1 MTVAN
6 LKTKQI
12 YPGDGVRRVWEIPFP
27 FIRAEHIRLW
37 RVDARGRA
45 VEKTA
50 GFTVDE
56 TEKEVTYPVEDSL
69 ELPLQAGE
77 YLVLERQT
85 PLTQETDLKRQAAL
99 DAQGLE
105 DALDANVLR
114 AQELAE
120 GLSRALKFPVQ
131 TQGNETDAAAYI
143 TQLTDV
149 QASAL
154 SACGQAEQSAQQSAD
169 NAALCAQTAQESARL
184 AVDAKAQVAQFQP
197 QIESAKNAAL
207 QAQTAS
213 ESAQAACDESR
224 RQCVSAQ
231 QVCAAAQE
239 QTAAAQADVAA
250 SAQSVS
256 TQAAQVQTLAAQSA
270 TAAEQAQNWASKTDG
285 PVEGDVYSAK
295 KYAQEA
301 AQSAQNFRGLSI
313 GMVVLSQSN
322 LAADNPGCLP
332 LWTGEY
338 YTNAVALY
346 PDFYAWVKN
355 HPELCKTKAEYDA
368 AITTYGECPYYVAD
382 EVSGS
387 LRLPKLANYIKMAG
401 ADGITQKG
409 AGLPNI
415 TGKTSAAQLYNT
427 NELGL
432 TDGVFEVSG
441 SGYAFSS
448 AGRSNYKD
456 LSFDASKSN
465 AIYGA
470 ADTVQPAHTT
480 LYPWVCAFNAAVP
493 ASTAQAAEFTAAL
506 AGKANAT
513 PAQSF
518 INQSMAW
525 GVPDY
530 SAGVAVACPYTAPT
544 AGLFTAFCTS
554 GVDYITFGGVD
565 IGMRFSANNHAA
577 VFVQAGDVVQVAGT
591 GPATC
596 KFFPLKGALNA

>member
-12 YPGDGVRRVWEIPFP
+12 YPGDGMRRVWEIPFP

-37 RVDARGRA
+37 RVDERGRA

-105 DALDANVLR
+105 DALDAGVLR

-231 QVCAAAQE
+231 QVCAAAQ
-239 QTAAAQADVAA
+239 ADVAA

-285 PVEGDVYSAK
+285 PVEGNVYSAK

-338 YTNAVALY
+338 YANAVALY
-346 PDFYAWVKN
+346 PDFYAWVKS
-355 HPELCKTKAEYDA
+355 HSELCKTKAEYDA

-387 LRLPKLANYIKMAG
+387 LRLPKLANYIKMTG

-415 TGKTSAAQLYNT
+415 TGSIDPYVDMNR
-427 NELGL
+427 NW
-432 TDGVFEVSG
+432 SG
-441 SGYAFSS
+441 AFSVNKTAPFNPTGTNGDGNGS
-448 AGRSNYKD
+448 HVM
-456 LSFDASKSN
+456 FDASKSN

-518 INQSMAW
+518 INKSMAW

-530 SAGVAVACPYTAPT
+530 SAGVAVDCPYTAPT
-544 AGLFTAFCTS
+544 AGLFVAFCTS

-591 GPATC
+591 GAATC
-596 KFFPLKGALNA
+596 KFFPLKGATNA

>member
-12 YPGDGVRRVWEIPFP
+12 YPGDGVRRVWEISFP

-37 RVDARGRA
+37 RVDAQGRA

-77 YLVLERQT
+77 YLVLARQT

-154 SACGQAEQSAQQSAD
+154 SACGQAEQSAQQAAD

-231 QVCAAAQE
+231 QVCTAAQE

-250 SAQSVS
+250 GAQSVS
-256 TQAAQVQTLAAQSA
+256 TQAARVETLAAQSA
-270 TAAEQAQNWASKTDG
+270 TAARQAQNWAGKTDG

-301 AQSAQNFRGLSI
+301 AQSAQ
-313 GMVVLSQSN
+313 
-322 LAADNPGCLP
+322 
-332 LWTGEY
+332 
-338 YTNAVALY
+338 AV
-346 PDFYAWVKN
+346 N
-355 HPELCKTKAEYDA
+355 
-368 AITTYGECPYYVAD
+368 
-382 EVSGS
+382 
-387 LRLPKLANYIKMAG
+387 
-401 ADGITQKG
+401 
-409 AGLPNI
+409 
-415 TGKTSAAQLYNT
+415 
-427 NELGL
+427 
-432 TDGVFEVSG
+432 
-441 SGYAFSS
+441 
-448 AGRSNYKD
+448 
-456 LSFDASKSN
+456 
-465 AIYGA
+465 
-470 ADTVQPAHTT
+470 
-480 LYPWVCAFNAAVP
+480 
-493 ASTAQAAEFTAAL
+493 
-506 AGKANAT
+506 GKANADLANTT

-530 SAGVAVACPYTAPT
+530 SAGVAVAYPYTAPT
-544 AGLFTAFCTS
+544 AGLFVAFCTS

-591 GPATC
+591 GAATC
-596 KFFPLKGALNA
+596 KFFPLKGAANA

>member
-45 VEKTA
+45 VEKTS

-149 QASAL
+149 QASPL
-154 SACGQAEQSAQQSAD
+154 SACGQAEQSAQQAAD

-231 QVCAAAQE
+231 QVCAAAQ
-239 QTAAAQADVAA
+239 ADVAA

-301 AQSAQNFRGLSI
+301 AQSAQ
-313 GMVVLSQSN
+313 
-322 LAADNPGCLP
+322 
-332 LWTGEY
+332 
-338 YTNAVALY
+338 AV
-346 PDFYAWVKN
+346 N
-355 HPELCKTKAEYDA
+355 
-368 AITTYGECPYYVAD
+368 
-382 EVSGS
+382 
-387 LRLPKLANYIKMAG
+387 
-401 ADGITQKG
+401 
-409 AGLPNI
+409 
-415 TGKTSAAQLYNT
+415 
-427 NELGL
+427 
-432 TDGVFEVSG
+432 
-441 SGYAFSS
+441 
-448 AGRSNYKD
+448 
-456 LSFDASKSN
+456 
-465 AIYGA
+465 
-470 ADTVQPAHTT
+470 
-480 LYPWVCAFNAAVP
+480 
-493 ASTAQAAEFTAAL
+493 
-506 AGKANAT
+506 GKANADLANTT

-525 GVPDY
+525 GMPDY
-530 SAGVAVACPYTAPT
+530 SAGVSVAYPYTAPT
-544 AGLFTAFCTS
+544 AGLFVAFCTS

-591 GPATC
+591 GAATC
-596 KFFPLKGALNA
+596 KFYPLKGALNA

>member
-37 RVDARGRA
+37 RVDAHGRA

-69 ELPLQAGE
+69 ELPLRAGE
-77 YLVLERQT
+77 YLVLARQT

-114 AQELAE
+114 VQELAE

-149 QASAL
+149 QANAL
-154 SACGQAEQSAQQSAD
+154 SACGQAEQSAQQAAD

-231 QVCAAAQE
+231 QVCTAAQE
-239 QTAAAQADVAA
+239 QTAAAQAGVSAN
-250 SAQSVS
+250 AQSVS

-270 TAAEQAQNWASKTDG
+270 TAARQAQNWASKTDG
-285 PVEGDVYSAK
+285 PVEGETFSAK

-301 AQSAQNFRGLSI
+301 AQSAQ
-313 GMVVLSQSN
+313 
-322 LAADNPGCLP
+322 
-332 LWTGEY
+332 
-338 YTNAVALY
+338 AV
-346 PDFYAWVKN
+346 N
-355 HPELCKTKAEYDA
+355 
-368 AITTYGECPYYVAD
+368 
-382 EVSGS
+382 
-387 LRLPKLANYIKMAG
+387 
-401 ADGITQKG
+401 
-409 AGLPNI
+409 
-415 TGKTSAAQLYNT
+415 
-427 NELGL
+427 
-432 TDGVFEVSG
+432 
-441 SGYAFSS
+441 
-448 AGRSNYKD
+448 
-456 LSFDASKSN
+456 
-465 AIYGA
+465 
-470 ADTVQPAHTT
+470 
-480 LYPWVCAFNAAVP
+480 
-493 ASTAQAAEFTAAL
+493 
-506 AGKANAT
+506 GKANADLANTT

-530 SAGVAVACPYTAPT
+530 SAGVSVAYPYTAPT
-544 AGLFTAFCTS
+544 AGLFVAFCTS

>member
-27 FIRAEHIRLW
+27 FIRAEHIRVW
-37 RVDARGRA
+37 RVDERGRA
-45 VEKTA
+45 VEKTS

-154 SACGQAEQSAQQSAD
+154 SACRQAQQSAKQAAD

-231 QVCAAAQE
+231 QVCAAAQ
-239 QTAAAQADVAA
+239 ADVAA

-301 AQSAQNFRGLSI
+301 AQSAQ
-313 GMVVLSQSN
+313 
-322 LAADNPGCLP
+322 
-332 LWTGEY
+332 
-338 YTNAVALY
+338 AV
-346 PDFYAWVKN
+346 N
-355 HPELCKTKAEYDA
+355 
-368 AITTYGECPYYVAD
+368 
-382 EVSGS
+382 
-387 LRLPKLANYIKMAG
+387 
-401 ADGITQKG
+401 
-409 AGLPNI
+409 
-415 TGKTSAAQLYNT
+415 
-427 NELGL
+427 
-432 TDGVFEVSG
+432 
-441 SGYAFSS
+441 
-448 AGRSNYKD
+448 
-456 LSFDASKSN
+456 
-465 AIYGA
+465 
-470 ADTVQPAHTT
+470 
-480 LYPWVCAFNAAVP
+480 
-493 ASTAQAAEFTAAL
+493 
-506 AGKANAT
+506 GKANADLANTT

-525 GVPDY
+525 GMPDY
-530 SAGVAVACPYTAPT
+530 SAGVSVAYPYTAPT
-544 AGLFTAFCTS
+544 AGLFVASCTS

>member
-27 FIRAEHIRLW
+27 FIRAEHIRVW

-45 VEKTA
+45 VEKTS

-69 ELPLQAGE
+69 ELPLRAGE
-77 YLVLERQT
+77 YLVLARQT

-120 GLSRALKFPVQ
+120 ELSRALKFPVQ

-154 SACGQAEQSAQQSAD
+154 SACGQAEQSAQQAAD

-231 QVCAAAQE
+231 QVCTAAQE
-239 QTAAAQADVAA
+239 QTAAAQAEVAA
-250 SAQSVS
+250 GAQSVS
-256 TQAAQVQTLAAQSA
+256 TQAARVETLAAQSA
-270 TAAEQAQNWASKTDG
+270 TAARQAQNWASKTDG
-285 PVEGDVYSAK
+285 PVEGNVYSAK

-301 AQSAQNFRGLSI
+301 AQSAQ
-313 GMVVLSQSN
+313 
-322 LAADNPGCLP
+322 
-332 LWTGEY
+332 
-338 YTNAVALY
+338 AV
-346 PDFYAWVKN
+346 N
-355 HPELCKTKAEYDA
+355 
-368 AITTYGECPYYVAD
+368 
-382 EVSGS
+382 
-387 LRLPKLANYIKMAG
+387 
-401 ADGITQKG
+401 
-409 AGLPNI
+409 
-415 TGKTSAAQLYNT
+415 
-427 NELGL
+427 
-432 TDGVFEVSG
+432 
-441 SGYAFSS
+441 
-448 AGRSNYKD
+448 
-456 LSFDASKSN
+456 
-465 AIYGA
+465 
-470 ADTVQPAHTT
+470 
-480 LYPWVCAFNAAVP
+480 
-493 ASTAQAAEFTAAL
+493 
-506 AGKANAT
+506 GKANTDLANTT

-530 SAGVAVACPYTAPT
+530 SAGVAVAYPYTAPT
-544 AGLFTAFCTS
+544 AGLFVAFCTT
-554 GVDYITFGGVD
+554 GVDYIKIGGVD

-596 KFFPLKGALNA
+596 KFFPLKGAANA

>member
-77 YLVLERQT
+77 YLVLARQT

-184 AVDAKAQVAQFQP
+184 AVEAKAQVAQFQP

-231 QVCAAAQE
+231 QVCAAAQ
-239 QTAAAQADVAA
+239 ADVAA

-285 PVEGDVYSAK
+285 PVEGNIYSAK

-313 GMVVLSQSN
+313 GQVVLSQSN
-322 LAADNPGCLP
+322 LATDNPGCLP

-346 PDFYAWVKN
+346 PDFYAWVKS

-387 LRLPKLANYIKMAG
+387 LRLPKLANYIKMANNTE
-401 ADGITQKG
+401 GITQKG
-409 AGLPNI
+409 AGLPDI
-415 TGKTSAAQLYNT
+415 TCPLYGEGGAEN
-427 NELGL
+427 NHLA
-432 TDGVFEVSG
+432 DGGNS
-441 SGYAFSS
+441 SS
-448 AGRSNYKD
+448 AKTWS
-456 LSFDASKSN
+456 ASAFNS
-465 AIYGA
+465 IYGA

-480 LYPWVCAFNAAVP
+480 LYPWVFAYNSAIQ

-544 AGLFTAFCTS
+544 AGLFVAFCTS

-577 VFVQAGDVVQVAGT
+577 VFVQAGDEVQVAGT
-591 GPATC
+591 GPAMC
-596 KFFPLKGALNA
+596 KFYPLKGVNNA

>member
-27 FIRAEHIRLW
+27 FIRAEHIRVW
-37 RVDARGRA
+37 RVDERGRA

-105 DALDANVLR
+105 DALDAGVLR

-131 TQGNETDAAAYI
+131 AQGNETDVTAYI

-149 QASAL
+149 QENAL
-154 SACGQAEQSAQQSAD
+154 SACRQAEQSAKQAAD

-239 QTAAAQADVAA
+239 QTAAAQAGVAA
-250 SAQSVS
+250 GAQSVS

-285 PVEGDVYSAK
+285 PVEGETYSAK

-301 AQSAQNFRGLSI
+301 AQSAQ
-313 GMVVLSQSN
+313 
-322 LAADNPGCLP
+322 
-332 LWTGEY
+332 
-338 YTNAVALY
+338 AV
-346 PDFYAWVKN
+346 N
-355 HPELCKTKAEYDA
+355 
-368 AITTYGECPYYVAD
+368 
-382 EVSGS
+382 
-387 LRLPKLANYIKMAG
+387 
-401 ADGITQKG
+401 
-409 AGLPNI
+409 
-415 TGKTSAAQLYNT
+415 
-427 NELGL
+427 
-432 TDGVFEVSG
+432 
-441 SGYAFSS
+441 
-448 AGRSNYKD
+448 
-456 LSFDASKSN
+456 
-465 AIYGA
+465 
-470 ADTVQPAHTT
+470 
-480 LYPWVCAFNAAVP
+480 
-493 ASTAQAAEFTAAL
+493 
-506 AGKANAT
+506 GKANTDLANTT

-530 SAGVAVACPYTAPT
+530 SAGVAVTYPYTAPT
-544 AGLFTAFCTS
+544 AGLFVAFCTS

-591 GPATC
+591 GAATC
-596 KFFPLKGALNA
+596 KFFPLKGAANA

>member
-27 FIRAEHIRLW
+27 FIRAEHIRVW

-114 AQELAE
+114 VQELAE

-154 SACGQAEQSAQQSAD
+154 SACGQAQQSAQQSAD

-231 QVCAAAQE
+231 QVCTAAQE
-239 QTAAAQADVAA
+239 QTAAAQAGVAA

-301 AQSAQNFRGLSI
+301 AQSAQ
-313 GMVVLSQSN
+313 
-322 LAADNPGCLP
+322 
-332 LWTGEY
+332 
-338 YTNAVALY
+338 AV
-346 PDFYAWVKN
+346 N
-355 HPELCKTKAEYDA
+355 
-368 AITTYGECPYYVAD
+368 
-382 EVSGS
+382 
-387 LRLPKLANYIKMAG
+387 
-401 ADGITQKG
+401 
-409 AGLPNI
+409 
-415 TGKTSAAQLYNT
+415 
-427 NELGL
+427 
-432 TDGVFEVSG
+432 
-441 SGYAFSS
+441 
-448 AGRSNYKD
+448 
-456 LSFDASKSN
+456 
-465 AIYGA
+465 
-470 ADTVQPAHTT
+470 
-480 LYPWVCAFNAAVP
+480 
-493 ASTAQAAEFTAAL
+493 
-506 AGKANAT
+506 GKANADLANTT

-530 SAGVAVACPYTAPT
+530 SAGVSVDYPYTAPT
-544 AGLFTAFCTS
+544 AGLFVAFCTS

-591 GPATC
+591 GAAMC
-596 KFFPLKGALNA
+596 KFFPLKGATNA

>member
-37 RVDARGRA
+37 RVDERGRA
-45 VEKTA
+45 VEKTS

-154 SACGQAEQSAQQSAD
+154 SACGQAEQSAQQAAD

-285 PVEGDVYSAK
+285 PVEGNIYSAK

-322 LAADNPGCLP
+322 LATDNPGCLP

-346 PDFYAWVKN
+346 PDFYAGVKS
-355 HPELCKTKAEYDA
+355 HPELCTTKAEYDA

-387 LRLPKLANYIKMAG
+387 LRLPKLANYIKMANSTE
-401 ADGITQKG
+401 GITQKG

-415 TGKTSAAQLYNT
+415 TGSIDPYVDMNR
-427 NELGL
+427 NW
-432 TDGVFEVSG
+432 SG
-441 SGYAFSS
+441 AFSVNKTAPTNPS
-448 AGRSNYKD
+448 GTSGNGNG
-456 LSFDASKSN
+456 SHVMFDASKSN

-470 ADTVQPAHTT
+470 SDTVQPAHTT

-493 ASTAQAAEFTAAL
+493 AGTAQAAEFTGAL

-544 AGLFTAFCTS
+544 AGLFTAFCTT
-554 GVDYITFGGVD
+554 GVDYIKIGGVD

-577 VFVQAGDVVQVAGT
+577 VFVKVGDVVQVAGT

-596 KFFPLKGALNA
+596 KFFPLKGATNA

>member
-120 GLSRALKFPVQ
+120 ELSRALKFPVQ

-224 RQCVSAQ
+224 RHCVSAQ
-231 QVCAAAQE
+231 QVCTAAQE
-239 QTAAAQADVAA
+239 QTAAAQAGVAA

-285 PVEGDVYSAK
+285 PVEGNVYSAK

-301 AQSAQNFRGLSI
+301 AQSAQ
-313 GMVVLSQSN
+313 
-322 LAADNPGCLP
+322 
-332 LWTGEY
+332 
-338 YTNAVALY
+338 AV
-346 PDFYAWVKN
+346 N
-355 HPELCKTKAEYDA
+355 
-368 AITTYGECPYYVAD
+368 
-382 EVSGS
+382 
-387 LRLPKLANYIKMAG
+387 
-401 ADGITQKG
+401 
-409 AGLPNI
+409 
-415 TGKTSAAQLYNT
+415 
-427 NELGL
+427 
-432 TDGVFEVSG
+432 
-441 SGYAFSS
+441 
-448 AGRSNYKD
+448 
-456 LSFDASKSN
+456 
-465 AIYGA
+465 
-470 ADTVQPAHTT
+470 
-480 LYPWVCAFNAAVP
+480 
-493 ASTAQAAEFTAAL
+493 
-506 AGKANAT
+506 GKANADLANTT

-530 SAGVAVACPYTAPT
+530 SAGVAVAYPYTAPT
-544 AGLFTAFCTS
+544 AGLFVAFCTS

-596 KFFPLKGALNA
+596 KFFPLKGAANA

>member
-27 FIRAEHIRLW
+27 FIRAEHMRLW

-231 QVCAAAQE
+231 QVCAD
-239 QTAAAQADVAA
+239 AQADVAA

-285 PVEGDVYSAK
+285 PVEGNIYSAK

-322 LAADNPGCLP
+322 LATDNPGCLP

-338 YTNAVALY
+338 YTNASTLY
-346 PDFYAWVKN
+346 PDFYAWVKS
-355 HPELCKTKAEYDA
+355 HSELCKTKAEYDA

-382 EVSGS
+382 EGSGS
-387 LRLPKLANYIKMAG
+387 LRLPKLANYIKMANSTE
-401 ADGITQKG
+401 GITQKG

-415 TGKTSAAQLYNT
+415 TGSIDPYVDMNR
-427 NELGL
+427 NW
-432 TDGVFEVSG
+432 SG
-441 SGYAFSS
+441 AFSVNKTAPTNPS
-448 AGRSNYKD
+448 GTSGNGYG
-456 LSFDASKSN
+456 SHVMFDASKSN

-470 ADTVQPAHTT
+470 ADTVRPAHTT
-480 LYPWVCAFNAAVP
+480 LYPWVCAYNSAIQ

-506 AGKANAT
+506 AGKANADSPMPPRRNLLST
-513 PAQSF
+513 KAWLGACRIIRPGLRWLARIRRPRPDCLLRFAPA
-518 INQSMAW
+518 
-525 GVPDY
+525 G
-530 SAGVAVACPYTAPT
+530 
-544 AGLFTAFCTS
+544 
-554 GVDYITFGGVD
+554 
-565 IGMRFSANNHAA
+565 
-577 VFVQAGDVVQVAGT
+577 
-591 GPATC
+591 
-596 KFFPLKGALNA
+596 

>member
-37 RVDARGRA
+37 RVDERGRA
-45 VEKTA
+45 VEKTS

-285 PVEGDVYSAK
+285 PVEGNVYSAK

-301 AQSAQNFRGLSI
+301 AQSAQ
-313 GMVVLSQSN
+313 
-322 LAADNPGCLP
+322 
-332 LWTGEY
+332 
-338 YTNAVALY
+338 AV
-346 PDFYAWVKN
+346 N
-355 HPELCKTKAEYDA
+355 
-368 AITTYGECPYYVAD
+368 
-382 EVSGS
+382 
-387 LRLPKLANYIKMAG
+387 
-401 ADGITQKG
+401 
-409 AGLPNI
+409 
-415 TGKTSAAQLYNT
+415 
-427 NELGL
+427 
-432 TDGVFEVSG
+432 
-441 SGYAFSS
+441 
-448 AGRSNYKD
+448 
-456 LSFDASKSN
+456 
-465 AIYGA
+465 
-470 ADTVQPAHTT
+470 
-480 LYPWVCAFNAAVP
+480 
-493 ASTAQAAEFTAAL
+493 
-506 AGKANAT
+506 GKANADLSNC
-513 PAQSF
+513 PP
-518 INQSMAW
+518 NY
-525 GVPDY
+525 DY
-530 SAGVAVACPYTAPT
+530 VVERYNDGAGNWCHKYKSGWLEQGGGYGEAFTDYRQVTITFLKPFNDTKYTLVHSSAGSGNAYEGATSAKTVSTFSVFNATNKD
-544 AGLFTAFCTS
+544 GLAS
-554 GVDYITFGGVD
+554 WEAK
-565 IGMRFSANNHAA
+565 GM
-577 VFVQAGDVVQVAGT
+577 
-591 GPATC
+591 
-596 KFFPLKGALNA
+596 GAQ